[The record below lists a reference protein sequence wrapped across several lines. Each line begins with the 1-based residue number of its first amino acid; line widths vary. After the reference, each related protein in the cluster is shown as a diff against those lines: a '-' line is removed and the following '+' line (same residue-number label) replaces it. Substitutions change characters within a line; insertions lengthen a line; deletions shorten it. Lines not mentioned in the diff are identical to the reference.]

1 MTNIGRKSAKP
12 IKPELIP
19 VAGSAAT
26 E

>member
-1 MTNIGRKSAKP
+1 MTNVGRKSAKP